1 MVDADDRCP
10 ETPAGVAVDSR
21 GCALDSDGD
30 GVPDYRDDCPDTS
43 AGALVNERGCY
54 IELEEEVTIDMN
66 IEFDT
71 NKAEIL
77 PKHQSEIGRVVEFL
91 RQYPTANAVI
101 EGHTDSSGS
110 RAYNQGLSERRAK
123 SVHDYLVEEASVA
136 ADRLTYAGYG
146 EDRPIAD
153 NSTSE
158 GMQKNRRVSAVVAGT
173 QTVRKTK
180 ED

>member
-1 MVDADDRCP
+1 
-10 ETPAGVAVDSR
+10 
-21 GCALDSDGD
+21 
-30 GVPDYRDDCPDTS
+30 
-43 AGALVNERGCY
+43 
-54 IELEEEVTIDMN
+54 MN

-77 PKHQSEIGRVVEFL
+77 PKHHAEINRVVTFL

-123 SVHDYLVEEASVA
+123 AVYDYLISNARVDEG
-136 ADRLTYAGYG
+136 RLTHAGYG
-146 EDRPIAD
+146 EDKPIAD
-153 NSTSE
+153 NGTAE

-173 QTVRKTK
+173 HTVRKTK

>member
-1 MVDADDRCP
+1 M
-10 ETPAGVAVDSR
+10 
-21 GCALDSDGD
+21 
-30 GVPDYRDDCPDTS
+30 
-43 AGALVNERGCY
+43 
-54 IELEEEVTIDMN
+54 TIDMN

-71 NKAEIL
+71 NKAEVL
-77 PKHQSEIGRVVEFL
+77 PKHRGEINRVVTFL

-123 SVHDYLVEEASVA
+123 AVHDYLVDNANVD
-136 ADRLTYAGYG
+136 ADRLSHAGFG

-153 NSTSE
+153 NETAA
-158 GMQKNRRVSAVVAGT
+158 GKQKNRRVSAVVAGT
-173 QTVRKTK
+173 HTVRKTK